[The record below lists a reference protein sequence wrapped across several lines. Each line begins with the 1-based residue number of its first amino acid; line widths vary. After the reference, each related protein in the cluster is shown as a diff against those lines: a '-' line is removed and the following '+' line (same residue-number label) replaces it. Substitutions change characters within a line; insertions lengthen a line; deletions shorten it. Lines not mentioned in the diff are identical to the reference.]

1 MGMAAV
7 MAFALA
13 YYYKNSVE
21 ESEIWR
27 KADKKT
33 NVTAPIK
40 MLLTGENLRS
50 FFLQVFVVITG
61 FCCF

>member
-1 MGMAAV
+1 

-27 KADKKT
+27 KADKTT
-33 NVTAPIK
+33 NATAPIK

-50 FFLQVFVVITG
+50 FLQVFVA
-61 FCCF
+61 

>member
-1 MGMAAV
+1 

-21 ESEIWR
+21 DSEVWR
-27 KADKKT
+27 KTDKTT
-33 NVTAPIK
+33 NATAPIK

-50 FFLQVFVVITG
+50 FLQAFVA
-61 FCCF
+61 